1 MATRN
6 VVLTD
11 QQEELVAAL
20 VTTGRFQNAS
30 EVLRAGIRLLE
41 HEEATLADLRS
52 RLNTGLEQARAGE
65 YAAGTGADAIK
76 RAFKR

>member
-20 VTTGRFQNAS
+20 VASGRFQNAS
-30 EVLRAGIRLLE
+30 EVLRAGVRLLE

-52 RLNTGLEQARAGE
+52 RLNTGLQQARAGE
-65 YAAGTGADAIK
+65 YAAGADAIK
-76 RAFKR
+76 RAFK